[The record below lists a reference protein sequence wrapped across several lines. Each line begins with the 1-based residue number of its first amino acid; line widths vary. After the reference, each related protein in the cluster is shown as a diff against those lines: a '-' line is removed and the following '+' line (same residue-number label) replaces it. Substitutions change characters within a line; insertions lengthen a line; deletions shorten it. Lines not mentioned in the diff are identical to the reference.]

1 MSILDALPLF
11 DFMYIHQ
18 IRRLYHLLQK
28 RDKNLRQKTQ
38 KKSKAITHSLD
49 TAFLD
54 MLVDISS

>member
-18 IRRLYHLLQK
+18 MRHLYHSLHK

-38 KKSKAITHSLD
+38 KKVRPLLIH
-49 TAFLD
+49 
-54 MLVDISS
+54 

>member
-18 IRRLYHLLQK
+18 IQRLYHLLQK

-38 KKSKAITHSLD
+38 KKVRSL
-49 TAFLD
+49 L
-54 MLVDISS
+54 IH

>member
-38 KKSKAITHSLD
+38 KKVRPLLIH
-49 TAFLD
+49 
-54 MLVDISS
+54 